1 LTKMRDRRHV
11 DKESFDTLLGWLHP
25 DRELAAKKYED
36 IRRRLITIFTC
47 RGCAEAEDLA
57 DETFDRVTRKVCE
70 VAVDYVGDPALYFYG
85 VARKVHLEY
94 TRKRQATHTLAPPPE
109 PDSEET
115 EEEYGCLE
123 RCMEGLTQ
131 DNRQLVLKYYQD
143 ERQMKID
150 HRRELAHQFG
160 IGMNALRLRVFR
172 IRAVLQKCVLEC
184 LQKGFPRNGSEDNAI
199 A

>member
-1 LTKMRDRRHV
+1 MSDQWVLTED
-11 DKESFDTLLGWLHP
+11 SLNTLLGWLDP
-25 DRELAAKKYED
+25 SRERAGRRYEE
-36 IRRRLITIFTC
+36 IRRRLVQFFVC
-47 RGCAEAEDLA
+47 RGCLESEQMADL
-57 DETFDRVTRKVCE
+57 TIDRVARKVPQI
-70 VAVDYVGDPALYFYG
+70 AGDYTGDPALYFYG

-94 TRKRQATHTLAPPPE
+94 TRKRQATHALAPPPE